1 MLYHTDMTS
10 YYEDNFALMH
20 YHKWSLFEIENLMPW
35 EKETYIKYL
44 ENYLEKK
51 KLEAAQ
57 AANAIS

>member
-10 YYEDNFALMH
+10 YYEDNFALMQH
-20 YHKWSLFEIENLMPW
+20 HKWSLSELDDLMPW

-44 ENYLEKK
+44 ENYLEKR

-57 AANAIS
+57 AANAN

>member
-10 YYEDNFALMH
+10 YYEINFSLMH
-20 YHKWSLFEIENLMPW
+20 HHKWSLSELENLIPW
-35 EKETYIKYL
+35 ERETYVQYL

-57 AANAIS
+57 AANAN

>member
-10 YYEDNFALMH
+10 YYEDNFALIH
-20 YHKWSLFEIENLMPW
+20 YHKWSLSDLENLIPW
-35 EKETYIKYL
+35 EREIYVTHL

-57 AANAIS
+57 SANAN

>member
-10 YYEDNFALMH
+10 YYEDNFALMQH
-20 YHKWSLFEIENLMPW
+20 HKWSLSELDDLIPW

-44 ENYLEKK
+44 ENYLEKR

>member
-10 YYEDNFALMH
+10 YYEDNFALMQH
-20 YHKWSLFEIENLMPW
+20 HKWSLSELDDLMPW

-44 ENYLEKK
+44 ENYLEKR

>member
-10 YYEDNFALMH
+10 YYEDNFALMQH
-20 YHKWSLFEIENLMPW
+20 HKWSLSELDDLMPW

>member
-1 MLYHTDMTS
+1 MTS
-10 YYEDNFALMH
+10 YFEDNFALMH

-35 EKETYIKYL
+35 EKEIYIKYL